1 MNKLLSMTI
10 MAIVTTG
17 LLSVSAIGLLQ
28 PESAVSDNAN
38 LVGQI
43 VSKDGSSSNQGYM
56 QSCKQSSSANECA
69 TGPTNNGEYTSNL
82 AKSTNGPN

>member
-1 MNKLLSMTI
+1 MTI

-28 PESAVSDNAN
+28 PASAVSDNAN
-38 LVGQI
+38 LVGQT
-43 VSKDGSSSNQGYM
+43 VSKDGSSSNQGYR
-56 QSCKQSSSANECA
+56 QSCKQSSSVNECV